1 MCGSVRTDAGV
12 GDHDPVGTGTK
23 IRKVGLMQLQTVP
36 NEQEKI
42 PLLVIAGPTASG
54 KTKLSIDLAK
64 RFDGEIVSAD
74 SMQIYKKMTIGTA
87 KPTPEEMD
95 GIPHHLIDFVEP
107 GRASRW
113 RSMWNWP
120 GR

>member
-1 MCGSVRTDAGV
+1 
-12 GDHDPVGTGTK
+12 
-23 IRKVGLMQLQTVP
+23 MQLQTVP

-95 GIPHHLIDFVEP
+95 GFPIISSTLWSR
-107 GRASRW
+107 GRAFRW
-113 RSMWNWP
+113 RSMWNWL

>member
-1 MCGSVRTDAGV
+1 M
-12 GDHDPVGTGTK
+12 
-23 IRKVGLMQLQTVP
+23 IQLQTVP

-107 GRASRW
+107 GESFSVAEDVELARKVIAEIHARGKL
-113 RSMWNWP
+113 P
-120 GR
+120 IVAGGTGL